1 MWSNIGKMFC
11 EESQMTRY
19 VPLWVVLCLSLGLES
34 AFASP
39 LRDFEMHD
47 GSVLTA
53 EILSLRDGVYT
64 LKSPSL
70 GTITLDA
77 AKVRAIRSHTGT
89 DTPSSPELP
98 PPSAVNAQIQR
109 LQQVIQGDPVL
120 MQRITALLEDPEVQ
134 MVLADPTVMQAVQ
147 AYDLSTLLA
156 HPKVMQLLN
165 HPTIRDIS
173 KRLSQ
178 E

>member
-1 MWSNIGKMFC
+1 MI
-11 EESQMTRY
+11 RY

-53 EILSLRDGVYT
+53 ELLSLRDGVYT

-70 GTITLDA
+70 GTIILDA

-89 DTPSSPELP
+89 DTPSGPEFP
-98 PPSAVNAQIQR
+98 PPSAVNVQIQR
-109 LQQVIQGDPVL
+109 LQQVIQSDPVL

-134 MVLADPTVMQAVQ
+134 MVLADPAVMQAVQ
-147 AYDLSTLLA
+147 AYDLATLLA

-165 HPTIRDIS
+165 HPAIRDIS

>member
-1 MWSNIGKMFC
+1 MI
-11 EESQMTRY
+11 RY
-19 VPLWVVLCLSLGLES
+19 VPLWGVLCLSLGLGS

-53 EILSLRDGVYT
+53 ELLSLRDGVYT

-70 GTITLDA
+70 GTIILDA

-89 DTPSSPELP
+89 DTPSGPEFP
-98 PPSAVNAQIQR
+98 PPSAVNVQIQR
-109 LQQVIQGDPVL
+109 LQQVIQSDPVL

-134 MVLADPTVMQAVQ
+134 MVLADPAVMQAVQ
-147 AYDLSTLLA
+147 AYDLATLLA

-165 HPTIRDIS
+165 HPAIRDIS